1 MNKAGTRY
9 AYNKTISLPVTMLL
23 IGAIV
28 NDGAVIAMFVLTTRE
43 EAG

>member
-1 MNKAGTRY
+1 MDKAGATCV
-9 AYNKTISLPVTMLL
+9 YNKTISLPVTILL
-23 IGAIV
+23 IGTIV